1 MYLALKKSNKISVDT
16 MTKMDK
22 LFVQMA
28 KSMRKSIEQ
37 LADINRCASYTNSS
51 DKFFSP
57 WNKSYVPISPSYILT
72 YI

>member
-37 LADINRCASYTNSS
+37 LADINRCASYTN
-51 DKFFSP
+51 
-57 WNKSYVPISPSYILT
+57 
-72 YI
+72 

>member
-1 MYLALKKSNKISVDT
+1 MHLALKKSNKISVDT

-57 WNKSYVPISPSYILT
+57 
-72 YI
+72 